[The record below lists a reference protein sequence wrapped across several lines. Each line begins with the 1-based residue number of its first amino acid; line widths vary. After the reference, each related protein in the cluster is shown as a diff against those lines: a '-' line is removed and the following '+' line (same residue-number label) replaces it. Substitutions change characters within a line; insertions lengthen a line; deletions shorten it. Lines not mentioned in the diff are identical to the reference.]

1 MGLTIKEIDPAKSIG
16 KAYKL
21 ADGGGLCPL
30 IVPSG
35 SKLWRWR
42 YRFEGK
48 EKMMAFGEYPLVML
62 KDAREL
68 HFEARKILAAGV
80 DPMAERKAKT
90 ETKHREAEARQREAE
105 AVLRK

>member
-1 MGLTIKEIDPAKSIG
+1 
-16 KAYKL
+16 
-21 ADGGGLCPL
+21 LCRL
-30 IVPSG
+30 VQNSG
-35 SKLWRWR
+35 VGAIASRVK
-42 YRFEGK
+42 K
-48 EKMMAFGEYPLVML
+48 KMMAFGEYPLVML

-80 DPMAERKAKT
+80 DPMAERKAET